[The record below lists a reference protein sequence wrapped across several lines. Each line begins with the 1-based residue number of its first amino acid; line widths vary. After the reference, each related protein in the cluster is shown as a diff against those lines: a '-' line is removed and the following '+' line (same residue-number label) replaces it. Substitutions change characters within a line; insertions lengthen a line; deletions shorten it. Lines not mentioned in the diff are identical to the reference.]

1 MQHPDVLHDRH
12 GRVRSLSELRETR
25 RNFPFHEPIR
35 ENKRARSVPPRIL
48 HAAAAAAAA

>member
-1 MQHPDVLHDRH
+1 MQHPDFLHDRQ
-12 GRVRSLSELRETR
+12 GRVRSLNELRETR